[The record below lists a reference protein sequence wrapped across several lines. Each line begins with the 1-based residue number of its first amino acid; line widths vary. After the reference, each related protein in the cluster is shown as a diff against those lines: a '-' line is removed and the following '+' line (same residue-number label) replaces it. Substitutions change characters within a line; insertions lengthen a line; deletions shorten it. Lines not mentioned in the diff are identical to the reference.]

1 MKIVTCLCAT
11 VLGFALTACS
21 APVYEKKVNVKLAQ
35 RAIVLFNGS
44 ITVVPTGV
52 FPTGSGYPYPSGTV
66 SPTNSTFP
74 IGGASPTVTQPVTE
88 PAPSESSGF
97 SSVPTRNV
105 TITPSATPTGTASP
119 VPTTTPGNDGTAAC
133 NSVPDGTLVC
143 NGEEQYGLCNR
154 GQALFQDVAP
164 GTTCITEAD
173 GTGRI
178 GRALNSAACSG
189 IPNGSLVCNG
199 PNQYGLCDRESV
211 TFQNVAPGTQCFT
224 EPDGTGTIRSASGIF
239 FKSLGRAERRR
250 GVHRGT
256 RSPRSK
262 SVVHS
267 EASRA

>member
-21 APVYEKKVNVKLAQ
+21 APVDEEKVNVKLAQ
-35 RAIVLFNGS
+35 RTIVLFNGS

-66 SPTNSTFP
+66 SPTNSTLP

-239 FKSLGRAERRR
+239 F
-250 GVHRGT
+250 
-256 RSPRSK
+256 
-262 SVVHS
+262 
-267 EASRA
+267 